1 MENFILY
8 EEIGRGTKSIV
19 YKGRKKGS
27 ISFVA
32 IICCDKS
39 KKAEITN
46 HVRLTHDMKN
56 ENVVSFYEWYETSN
70 HLWLVVE
77 LCTGGSLETVIAQ
90 DEYLQEDVVREFG
103 IDLVKGLNYIHE
115 LGLIFCDLTPGKILL
130 DGPGTL
136 KLSNFSLSKVQGE
149 SLEEFFAY
157 IVSTEG
163 GDCGEITPRRNL
175 KNRVQGSP
183 VYCAPEVINGSDYS
197 IASDFWSLGCIL
209 YEMFTGKPPF
219 FSESFSEL
227 TEMILRQD
235 PPPLKPKGHDDCKPS
250 VAFENLLNSLLHKDP
265 HKRISWQELLKH
277 PFWNGAFT
285 VEMAAMLTEGEFS
298 TLRNSKKFH
307 SDELSGLE
315 DTRPRPRP
323 GPEASQFL
331 NKSFT
336 IDNVA
341 ELRPKRAA
349 NADDNES
356 IFLLSSRP
364 TPRTS
369 SAAQSAPLKISKLQS
384 EVPDM
389 HAGDVHSKIKELIY
403 IDTDLTI
410 TPIMDNP
417 KIMKIVPVKF
427 DSKMLSVPCHSHEK
441 LASLKDHEWIHF
453 VQQVCSTLESDDKV
467 TGAPRTKLNL
477 LCYLCSV
484 ASHKEVASKL
494 INSHLF
500 PLLTQQLRTAPNW
513 DVRAKVIRVIG
524 LLACHTVTLN
534 EEVPVIEAIS
544 VLTELIRENFRNS
557 KLKQCLLPSLGE
569 LLYLVATQ
577 EEKKEPPGERW
588 AVPSAAYTVLMRCL
602 REGEE
607 PVVNHTA
614 AKIVENVC
622 TTVSYHAQGFLTG
635 EIGLMLWYLFT
646 HSTVDSLRV
655 TAISAL
661 CRISRHTVGAFQSVI
676 DKVGLPAV
684 LNTLALGISRVQQC
698 MLTMFSAMLLSGVHL
713 QRLVQEKDLV
723 TKVIRLLEGP
733 SPAIRAKAFLVLLQ
747 VLMNN
752 RDMLQLCC
760 NSRLVMYIERDSRKA
775 MPGKEQQSCNE
786 YLSKCLDLLIRHVV
800 QELPAILG
808 DILSALANVS
818 RRKHPSTV
826 QAKQL
831 KQCLPTMS
839 IVLHLLTSQIFRPQI
854 VDEDFLSNLG
864 ELLNHIKLIDSNET
878 SAVGQA
884 ASEELTRSTL
894 SAIEAVA
901 QHPALVMQYRSAVVM
916 SILPP
921 MVSLAVS
928 RNVEWRV
935 FSLRLLSEITVLLVN
950 QDTVEKGEN
959 QNPNSQLVALISESL
974 IPQYSSLLLDQDP
987 VPVYALKL
995 LVALTEGSTP
1005 IIRLIEENHILP
1017 IVFQVILEHQDN
1029 VLGGTMQA
1037 AVGLLSNL
1045 VVHKETNLQE
1055 LFKEGLVDHVCNI
1068 FIEASVLYLEGEN
1081 KSNMKNGSSLLLPLL
1096 DIMHYLLKH
1105 TSAIVRLALQAQKSD
1120 AGGDTQDAEDL
1131 LLINKPLTDLI
1142 SLLIQLLTSDDTEVY
1157 EGAIQC
1163 LSLLVQLYGG
1173 DNPASMSPE
1182 NVQCFTEALQTQQDP
1197 KHLKLLLRIIKRLI
1211 TSNEKHLRSLKE
1223 AEGLVGALQRLTE
1236 TARFKADV
1244 ALTSLVGE
1252 ILKSIGN

>member
-1 MENFILY
+1 MTCI
-8 EEIGRGTKSIV
+8 
-19 YKGRKKGS
+19 
-27 ISFVA
+27 
-32 IICCDKS
+32 
-39 KKAEITN
+39 
-46 HVRLTHDMKN
+46 
-56 ENVVSFYEWYETSN
+56 
-70 HLWLVVE
+70 
-77 LCTGGSLETVIAQ
+77 
-90 DEYLQEDVVREFG
+90 VRERQLRHYGHVACF
-103 IDLVKGLNYIHE
+103 
-115 LGLIFCDLTPGKILL
+115 P
-130 DGPGTL
+130 
-136 KLSNFSLSKVQGE
+136 E
-149 SLEEFFAY
+149 SDSAY
-157 IVSTEG
+157 
-163 GDCGEITPRRNL
+163 
-175 KNRVQGSP
+175 
-183 VYCAPEVINGSDYS
+183 
-197 IASDFWSLGCIL
+197 
-209 YEMFTGKPPF
+209 
-219 FSESFSEL
+219 
-227 TEMILRQD
+227 
-235 PPPLKPKGHDDCKPS
+235 
-250 VAFENLLNSLLHKDP
+250 
-265 HKRISWQELLKH
+265 
-277 PFWNGAFT
+277 
-285 VEMAAMLTEGEFS
+285 
-298 TLRNSKKFH
+298 
-307 SDELSGLE
+307 
-315 DTRPRPRP
+315 
-323 GPEASQFL
+323 
-331 NKSFT
+331 
-336 IDNVA
+336 NVA

-494 INSHLF
+494 INSHL
-500 PLLTQQLRTAPNW
+500 
-513 DVRAKVIRVIG
+513 
-524 LLACHTVTLN
+524 
-534 EEVPVIEAIS
+534 AIS

-864 ELLNHIKLIDSNET
+864 ELLRNTMAKRQGLFREDVTASFGGLSDVDSEHEDDIEDGLNWDE
-878 SAVGQA
+878 SDP
-884 ASEELTRSTL
+884 EST
-894 SAIEAVA
+894 A
-901 QHPALVMQYRSAVVM
+901 
-916 SILPP
+916 
-921 MVSLAVS
+921 
-928 RNVEWRV
+928 
-935 FSLRLLSEITVLLVN
+935 
-950 QDTVEKGEN
+950 
-959 QNPNSQLVALISESL
+959 
-974 IPQYSSLLLDQDP
+974 
-987 VPVYALKL
+987 
-995 LVALTEGSTP
+995 
-1005 IIRLIEENHILP
+1005 
-1017 IVFQVILEHQDN
+1017 
-1029 VLGGTMQA
+1029 
-1037 AVGLLSNL
+1037 
-1045 VVHKETNLQE
+1045 
-1055 LFKEGLVDHVCNI
+1055 
-1068 FIEASVLYLEGEN
+1068 
-1081 KSNMKNGSSLLLPLL
+1081 NG
-1096 DIMHYLLKH
+1096 
-1105 TSAIVRLALQAQKSD
+1105 
-1120 AGGDTQDAEDL
+1120 
-1131 LLINKPLTDLI
+1131 
-1142 SLLIQLLTSDDTEVY
+1142 
-1157 EGAIQC
+1157 
-1163 LSLLVQLYGG
+1163 
-1173 DNPASMSPE
+1173 
-1182 NVQCFTEALQTQQDP
+1182 
-1197 KHLKLLLRIIKRLI
+1197 
-1211 TSNEKHLRSLKE
+1211 
-1223 AEGLVGALQRLTE
+1223 
-1236 TARFKADV
+1236 
-1244 ALTSLVGE
+1244 
-1252 ILKSIGN
+1252 